1 MRGSWNISRL
11 AAGILLA
18 ALGVLLG
25 RIPGWAA
32 SDEKKVLF
40 AQAYQDALVAF
51 HRKDWR
57 AAQEAIDKA
66 RRIDPDDPR
75 GLVLSAKISLKKKD
89 YGGAEA
95 NLGEALRLKPQ
106 FGPALLVSGDLAF
119 EQRRF
124 AEAFRLYNEALL
136 REPGD
141 KDIILKMLYCQV
153 MLGDLGAAERLLARL
168 SPFDEAN
175 PAYYFGKAA
184 IFQGRDKREPRDQ
197 KDLLQTARVMYGNDV
212 FAEYLGDYEFL
223 FADRP

>member
-1 MRGSWNISRL
+1 MRGFGKISRL
-11 AAGILLA
+11 SAGILLA
-18 ALGVLLG
+18 ALGVLFS
-25 RIPGWAA
+25 RTAGWAA
-32 SDEKKVLF
+32 SDEKKALF

-57 AAQEAIDKA
+57 AAQEAVDQA

-75 GLVLSAKISLKKKD
+75 GLVLTAKILLKKKD
-89 YGGAEA
+89 YAGAET
-95 NLGEALRLKPQ
+95 NVGEALRRKPQ
-106 FGPALLVSGDLAF
+106 FGPALLVGGDLAF

-136 REPGD
+136 QEPGD
-141 KDIILKMLYCQV
+141 KDIILKMLYCQI

-175 PAYYFGKAA
+175 PAYYFAKAA
-184 IFQGRDKREPRDQ
+184 IFQGRDGREPRDH

-212 FAEYLGDYEFL
+212 FAEYLRDYEFL